1 MHFTLRSLPKRWR
14 PHPEAEQAYACN
26 TRGSKRNARTLQYR
40 SSHSTSRAGWCAA
53 SLTSAAAIHL
63 TDDAQ
68 GLRSDSL
75 PVTGSAAMSVGALGL
90 QRKRL
95 LVTLQLISADE
106 ALTEYPAT
114 AGACDGEY

>member
-1 MHFTLRSLPKRWR
+1 MQ
-14 PHPEAEQAYACN
+14 HPRKQTA
-26 TRGSKRNARTLQYR
+26 TTLQYR

-53 SLTSAAAIHL
+53 SLTSAAAIRL

-75 PVTGSAAMSVGALGL
+75 PVTRLAAMPVGALGNLAEKRRLVNL
-90 QRKRL
+90 QS
-95 LVTLQLISADE
+95 ISADE

-114 AGACDGEY
+114 ARCVRRGILVGEVGSLRAAQKAEWR